1 MGFEANIDDVVTA
14 VRGQLIG
21 NKLAD
26 TVKGVGTDS
35 RVDLSGNLFI
45 ALKGE
50 NFDGHD
56 YLKQAV
62 EKGASA
68 VLVHGEPTG
77 LADIAGKV
85 TIIQVANTL
94 HGLQELA
101 RFWRRKFTGKV
112 VGITGSMGKTSTKD
126 FAKTLMQSRRKVF
139 AAKKSFNNHWGV
151 PFTLLQAS
159 PEDEVVLVEMGMN
172 HAGELEMLS
181 KCAEP
186 DIVMCTTVGRSHVG
200 HFENGVQGIA
210 DAKEEIYLANPK
222 ALKLFNYDN
231 EYTLKMF
238 ERVSKLAGT
247 EGTKVFS
254 SFAAGAEVSLRAT
267 HMTLDGL
274 TVTGHIGGVK
284 GEATIPV
291 FGRQNVVNLM
301 AASSI
306 AFACGLEPEDIWD
319 AMPNCRTGWGRNQI
333 LNLSNGAKVL
343 FDAYNSNPDSVT
355 NLIKNLFEIQAGE
368 GGKKVAVFGEMLE
381 LGDEASKAHT
391 EIGELLGNIDVDLVL
406 FFGPSAKD
414 FEAGLKNAYFSKSIF
429 ISDTYEEELAKKVGD
444 MINPT
449 DVVVMKASRGMKL
462 ERVLHAWDPSIKA

>member
-1 MGFEANIDDVVTA
+1 MGFEANIDDIVTA

-21 NKLAD
+21 NKMVES
-26 TVKGVGTDS
+26 VKGVGTDS
-35 RVDLSGNLFI
+35 RVDLSGNIFI

-62 EKGASA
+62 DKGASA
-68 VLVHGEPTG
+68 VLIHGEPAG

-126 FAKTLMQSRRKVF
+126 FAKTLMQNRRKVF

-186 DIVMCTTVGRSHVG
+186 DVVMCTTVGRSHVG

-210 DAKEEIYLANPK
+210 DAKEEIYLANPN

-247 EGTKVFS
+247 ENTRVFS

-291 FGRQNVVNLM
+291 LV
-301 AASSI
+301 
-306 AFACGLEPEDIWD
+306 D
-319 AMPNCRTGWGRNQI
+319 
-333 LNLSNGAKVL
+333 K
-343 FDAYNSNPDSVT
+343 
-355 NLIKNLFEIQAGE
+355 
-368 GGKKVAVFGEMLE
+368 ML
-381 LGDEASKAHT
+381 
-391 EIGELLGNIDVDLVL
+391 
-406 FFGPSAKD
+406 
-414 FEAGLKNAYFSKSIF
+414 
-429 ISDTYEEELAKKVGD
+429 
-444 MINPT
+444 
-449 DVVVMKASRGMKL
+449 
-462 ERVLHAWDPSIKA
+462 